1 MVGSCHRKPS
11 MAIPPKFQSFIAAF
25 FSGVIPPKAMTLSL
39 ITPSFPALVSC
50 SGENAERY
58 PFFDMLSKMGLKT
71 DSHIVARPSVPRW
84 SGKSGIGWGCSRS
97 TEVGNADSCH

>member
-11 MAIPPKFQSFIAAF
+11 TAIPPKFQSFIAVF

-58 PFFDMLSKMGLKT
+58 TFRYAVEDGAQKQIVISLSVRQFLDGM
-71 DSHIVARPSVPRW
+71 ARA
-84 SGKSGIGWGCSRS
+84 G
-97 TEVGNADSCH
+97 

>member
-11 MAIPPKFQSFIAAF
+11 TAIPPKFQSFIAVF

-58 PFFDMLSKMGLKT
+58 PVEDGAQKQIVISLSVRQFLDGM
-71 DSHIVARPSVPRW
+71 ARA
-84 SGKSGIGWGCSRS
+84 G
-97 TEVGNADSCH
+97 